1 MSWEDDPSLRP
12 RQALKVSKN
21 TQVQRDNDALDI
33 LNSELKKEYQK
44 IPKDKADT
52 ARTAANIEA
61 LEREIKAKG
70 GQPPD
75 VKARPVADNW
85 ENDPSLKTTKKVQR
99 TTAKDVGRSIG
110 DAALGSLELPLALA
124 TGTAA
129 NVAGNLSGAA
139 YEYVA
144 NPIAR
149 LLGKKDIA
157 KAPDVRSSI
166 IKDYTYQ
173 PSSESGKASLQAL
186 GTLTTPVR
194 AIGDLVSGVSE
205 GLGGSEFTNAMIGD
219 VAMAA
224 VPGIAAKG
232 VKKAASIAP
241 NIANVV
247 SPIKAY
253 DTAANAVYNAQKNT
267 SKYLKGQSANI
278 PAGIFKNAVVGTQKM
293 VNAVGSDAAAFGT
306 AGGALASGNVP
317 LAAVVLAARQL
328 RKRGAQ
334 NFGKSQNT
342 ATSELATTIK
352 KDIASPEV
360 NTYNTEAIGSIGSQ
374 NIDDLVNSIKADITD
389 TEE

>member
-75 VKARPVADNW
+75 VKARPAADNW

-157 KAPDVRSSI
+157 KAADVRSSI
-166 IKDYTYQ
+166 MKDYTYQ

-186 GTLTTPVR
+186 GTLTTPIR
-194 AIGDLVSGVSE
+194 IIGETASGVSE

-219 VAMAA
+219 VAMAT
-224 VPGIAAKG
+224 VPGQAVKGAKKVIG
-232 VKKAASIAP
+232 IAP
-241 NIANVV
+241 EIAKAVAPV
-247 SPIKAY
+247 KAY
-253 DTAANAVYNAQKNT
+253 DTAANAVYNAQKGARN
-267 SKYLKGQSANI
+267 YLKQHTASLPPGKMRNFVSGTKRLVEAAGRDETAYSTAGTAFVSGNI
-278 PAGIFKNAVVGTQKM
+278 PLVVGI
-293 VNAVGSDAAAFGT
+293 
-306 AGGALASGNVP
+306 
-317 LAAVVLAARQL
+317 LAARQL

-334 NFGKSQNT
+334 NFGKSANT
-342 ATSELATTIK
+342 ASGELASKIK
-352 KDIASPEV
+352 QDISSPKI
-360 NTYNTEAIGSIGSQ
+360 NTYGTEVISSAGSQ
-374 NIDDLVNSIKADITD
+374 NLDELAELIKSDISES
-389 TEE
+389 EE